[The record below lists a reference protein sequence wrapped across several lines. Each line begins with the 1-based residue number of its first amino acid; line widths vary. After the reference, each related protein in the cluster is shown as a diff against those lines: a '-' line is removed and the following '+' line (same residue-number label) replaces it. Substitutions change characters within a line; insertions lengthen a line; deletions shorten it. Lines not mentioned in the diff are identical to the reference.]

1 MYTREEL
8 EEMTVSKLRPIATRE
23 FDVSGANKIKKEDL
37 IELMLKIQSK
47 REQEELT
54 RKMIEESKN
63 TYYTPDEFEEVE
75 TIVEEPTDEEVV
87 QYELPEFRE
96 QETEQLS
103 LDIAEISEEA
113 SQDEVKVATTK
124 KSIKQLT
131 PEELDKQ
138 RRESVAISR
147 GQTATT
153 IVNGKK
159 VTGGSNKLL
168 GALLLIDIHLLIDNL
183 IVIVEA
189 FFYYMWYGEKVNVN
203 TEEGCLL
210 LCIAFPLILYVFKK
224 TNIAINGIVAIV
236 QSFQKGNK
244 EE

>member
-37 IELMLKIQSK
+37 IELMLKIQNK

-75 TIVEEPTDEEVV
+75 TIVEEPTDEEVA
-87 QYELPEFRE
+87 QYELPEFSE
-96 QETEQLS
+96 QVTEQLS
-103 LDIAEISEEA
+103 LDIAEP
-113 SQDEVKVATTK
+113 SQDEAKIATTEK
-124 KSIKQLT
+124 ASKQLT

-147 GQTATT
+147 GQTATA

-159 VTGGSNKLL
+159 VTCGSNKLL